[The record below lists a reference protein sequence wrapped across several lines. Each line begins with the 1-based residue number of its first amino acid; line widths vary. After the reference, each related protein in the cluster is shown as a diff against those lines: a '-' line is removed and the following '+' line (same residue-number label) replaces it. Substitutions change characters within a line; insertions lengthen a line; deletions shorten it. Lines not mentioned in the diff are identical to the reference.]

1 MSSEPNGN
9 TNSMRVNESKTK
21 TAGVEHFMVRWQK
34 HANAGPTNER
44 FRIDFFAKFKKDA
57 KHDPILADFRQNV
70 MSEYEI
76 TDGPHK
82 GEAFSSR
89 PLHDDDYSRAD
100 DVFGN
105 SISDLE
111 FISND
116 NLGISGLHED
126 DDLNYR
132 FTAEQMIIDI
142 SQNSKIIAK
151 LGPYSVTIS
160 GKHPRTYSGIPKTL
174 EWQSSS
180 DNA

>member
-1 MSSEPNGN
+1 
-9 TNSMRVNESKTK
+9 
-21 TAGVEHFMVRWQK
+21 MVRWDK
-34 HANAGPTNER
+34 HANAGATNER

-57 KHDPILADFRQNV
+57 EHDPALADFRQNV

-82 GEAFSSR
+82 GESFSSN
-89 PLHDDDYSRAD
+89 PLHDDNYSRAD
-100 DVFGN
+100 DLFGN
-105 SISDLE
+105 SINDIE

-116 NLGISGLHED
+116 NPGISGLHKD

-132 FTAEQMIIDI
+132 FTAEQTIIDI
-142 SQNSKIIAK
+142 SQNNKIIAK
-151 LGPYSVTIS
+151 LGPYTVTIS

-174 EWQSSS
+174 EWPSSS